1 MELTIRRM
9 KEKDLEC
16 LYLLLSDPRVM
27 KHIEAPYTKEKTAQF
42 LERAGLSSPP
52 LIYAAEKDGE
62 FIGYVIYH
70 DYDEDSVEI
79 GWILYPDCW
88 GRGIASA
95 LTEKM
100 IEKASASGKQTVI
113 ECSPE
118 QKITKHIAEK
128 YGFTY
133 EGVSEGCDVFR
144 RRNEK
149 L

>member
-1 MELTIRRM
+1 MEPVIRKM
-9 KEKDLEC
+9 TEYDLEQ
-16 LYLLLSDPRVM
+16 LYLLLSDPKVM
-27 KHIEAPYTKEKTAQF
+27 AFIEAPYTLEETESF
-42 LERAGLSSPP
+42 LQRAGLSDPP
-52 LIYAAEKDGE
+52 LIYAVEEDGKM
-62 FIGYVIYH
+62 IGYIIYH
-70 DYDEDSVEI
+70 SYDEGSVEI

-100 IEKASASGKQTVI
+100 IEKASASGKQVVI
-113 ECSPE
+113 ECSPG

-128 YGFTY
+128 YGFVY

-144 RRNEK
+144 RKNEY